1 MFIIGKPYLTLYI
14 NLSSLYLRSMT
25 LNARN
30 RLFNILFIVSTSLLG
45 MLALTAV
52 FRFFT
57 GQPVSLRPF
66 DFSSITGVI
75 PFLFSSIPYAA
86 LLSTIFISVYAP
98 ITSYLV
104 RYSFEKTQSA
114 EIIYFSV
121 FLIGCLCE
129 VFSLA
134 IPVFSLWDSYSYL
147 LLFIGRGAFAGR
159 LLTVFSFLFAALF
172 SKETQIQEADRNV
185 IIMIF
190 LAVLFAA
197 IIPVDART
205 ISSAMMVKTGF
216 NTTFTAA
223 KICLSIITFLTFFF
237 TDRKSTGIRY
247 LILYGGYAILITGSS
262 PFTTVLGSICLFLG
276 TRMYLNEIHMY
287 YLWK

>member
-1 MFIIGKPYLTLYI
+1 
-14 NLSSLYLRSMT
+14 MT
-25 LNARN
+25 LTGRN
-30 RLFNILFIVSTSLLG
+30 RLFKVLFIVSISLLG
-45 MLALTAV
+45 LLALTAV
-52 FRFFT
+52 LRFLT
-57 GQPVSLRPF
+57 DQPVTLPGF
-66 DFSSITGVI
+66 DFTVITGVI
-75 PFLFSSIPYAA
+75 SFLFTSMPYAS
-86 LLSTIFISVYAP
+86 LLATVFIAVYAP
-98 ITSYLV
+98 VACYLV

-134 IPVFSLWDSYSYL
+134 IPVFSLWDSYSFL

-159 LLTVFSFLFAALF
+159 ILTVMSFLFAALF
-172 SKETQIQEADRNV
+172 SKESQIQEADRNV
-185 IIMIF
+185 VITIF
-190 LAVLFAA
+190 LSILFAA

-216 NTTFTAA
+216 TSTFAAA
-223 KICLSIITFLTFFF
+223 KICLTAITFFTFFF
-237 TDRKSTGIRY
+237 TDRKLTGIGY

-262 PFTTVLGSICLFLG
+262 PFTTLIGGLCLFLG
-276 TRMYLNEIHMY
+276 SKMYLNEIHMY

>member
-1 MFIIGKPYLTLYI
+1 MFIIGILVPVLYRYL
-14 NLSSLYLRSMT
+14 SRMYLRSMT
-25 LNARN
+25 LDSRN
-30 RLFNILFIVSTSLLG
+30 RLFKILFIVSTSLLG
-45 MLALTAV
+45 LLALTAITRY
-52 FRFFT
+52 FL
-57 GQPVSLRPF
+57 GLPVTLRDF
-66 DFSSITGVI
+66 DYSSINGFI
-75 PFLFSSIPYAA
+75 PFLLSSLPYAA
-86 LLSTIFISVYAP
+86 LVSTIIISFYAP

-172 SKETQIQEADRNV
+172 SKESQIQEADRNV
-185 IIMIF
+185 IIVIF
-190 LAVLFAA
+190 LSVLFSA
-197 IIPVDART
+197 IIPVDTRT
-205 ISSAMMVKTGF
+205 ISNAMVVKTGF
-216 NTTFTAA
+216 NSTFSAA
-223 KICLSIITFLTFFF
+223 KICLTVITFLTFFF
-237 TDRKSTGIRY
+237 TDRKLTGVGY
-247 LILYGGYAILITGSS
+247 LILYGSYAILLTGSS
-262 PFTTVLGSICLFLG
+262 ALTTLIGAIGLYAG
-276 TRMYLNEIHMY
+276 TKIYLNEIHMY

>member
-1 MFIIGKPYLTLYI
+1 MFIIGIQHLTLYI
-14 NLSSLYLRSMT
+14 NLSCLYPRIMT
-25 LNARN
+25 LNSRN
-30 RLFNILFIVSTSLLG
+30 RLFKILFIISSSLLG
-45 MLALTAV
+45 LLALTAALRII
-52 FRFFT
+52 FK
-57 GQPVSLRPF
+57 QPVSLRSF
-66 DFSSITGVI
+66 DFSSITGIV
-75 PFLFSSIPYAA
+75 PFLFTSMPYAA
-86 LLSTIFISVYAP
+86 LVSTLLISLYAP

-121 FLIGCLCE
+121 FIIGCLCE

-172 SKETQIQEADRNV
+172 SKESQIQEADRNV
-185 IIMIF
+185 IITIF

-197 IIPVDART
+197 IIPVDTRT
-205 ISSAMMVKTGF
+205 ISNSMMVKTGF
-216 NTTFTAA
+216 TTTFTAA
-223 KICLSIITFLTFFF
+223 KICLSVITFFTLFF
-237 TDRKSTGIRY
+237 TDRKKTGFGY
-247 LILYGGYAILITGSS
+247 LFLYGGYVILITGSS
-262 PFTTVLGSICLFLG
+262 PFTTIIGSICLYSG
-276 TRMYLNEIHMY
+276 TKIYLDEIHTY

>member
-1 MFIIGKPYLTLYI
+1 MLYI
-14 NLSSLYLRSMT
+14 NLSCLYLRSMT
-25 LNARN
+25 LTGRN
-30 RLFNILFIVSTSLLG
+30 RLFKILFIISVSLLG
-45 MLALTAV
+45 LLALTTV
-52 FRFFT
+52 LRFLT
-57 GQPVSLRPF
+57 NKPVTLPDF

-75 PFLFSSIPYAA
+75 TFLFSPMPYAA

-98 ITSYLV
+98 IACYLV

-129 VFSLA
+129 FFSLA
-134 IPVFSLWDSYSYL
+134 IPVFSLWNSYSFM

-172 SKETQIQEADRNV
+172 SKESQIQEADRNV
-185 IIMIF
+185 IITIF
-190 LAVLFAA
+190 LSILFAA

-223 KICLSIITFLTFFF
+223 KICLSVITFFTFFF
-237 TDRKSTGIRY
+237 TDRKLTGIGY

-262 PFTTVLGSICLFLG
+262 PFTTLFGSICLFIG
-276 TRMYLNEIHMY
+276 SRIYLNEIHMY

>member
-1 MFIIGKPYLTLYI
+1 MFIIGIVPIALYI
-14 NLSSLYLRSMT
+14 NLSCLYLRIMT

-30 RLFNILFIVSTSLLG
+30 RLFNILFIVSVTLLG
-45 MLALTAV
+45 LLALTALM
-52 FRFFT
+52 RFLL
-57 GQPVSLRPF
+57 GQPVSLQQF
-66 DFSSITGVI
+66 DFASITGI
-75 PFLFSSIPYAA
+75 FTFLFSSMPYAA
-86 LLSTIFISVYAP
+86 LVSTIVISFYAP

-114 EIIYFSV
+114 EIIYFLV

-129 VFSLA
+129 IFSLA

-172 SKETQIQEADRNV
+172 SKESQVQEADRNV
-185 IIMIF
+185 IITIF

-197 IIPVDART
+197 IVPVDTRS
-205 ISSAMMVKTGF
+205 ISNAMMVMTGF
-216 NTTFTAA
+216 NSTFTAA
-223 KICLSIITFLTFFF
+223 KICLSAITFFTFFF
-237 TDRKSTGIRY
+237 TDRKKTGIGY
-247 LILYGGYAILITGSS
+247 LILYGGYAILLTGSS
-262 PFTTVLGSICLFLG
+262 VFTTLAGGICLYTG
-276 TRMYLNEIHMY
+276 SKIYLNEIHTY